1 MGDVITSSHLSL
13 VQGSYGSWKTWKV
26 LDFMAFSRTGRSW
39 KKATGPGKRPLVL
52 ERSGNVF
59 NSAKRGEMYGRPYG
73 ELTLGSWEYRG

>member
-1 MGDVITSSHLSL
+1 MLSPQVTL
-13 VQGSYGSWKTWKV
+13 AWYRV
-26 LDFMAFSRTGRSW
+26 LTGPGKPGKFW
-39 KKATGPGKRPLVL
+39 ILWHFLGLEGPGKRPLVL